1 MKETLRKLG
10 LLLSSLAVI
19 LFMTGCPSPET
30 PVEPTKYTV
39 TVYAAEKTDAQTFTV
54 EEGDTLATIK
64 GLPAPALEGYT
75 FAGWFTAESVK
86 IETSAPI
93 KSNLTIYARF
103 EKTNTE
109 GDTKTTEIKTADGT
123 STVTVET
130 TTTDETGITTT
141 VTETTTT
148 DKDGTTNTHTDTDVK
163 TSKEVTVDDLINL
176 GIATLASDEPDI
188 TKAQA
193 YFNAAYEKE
202 PESDK
207 TKVYSALSDIAS
219 IVTNPKIQQF
229 FSDHIGITNYPSDL
243 NTLIAGNWL
252 SAKAYESEDSKNF
265 FVYPAKEV
273 ASTSTYSSYFYKARE
288 IASDSPEYSSARHG
302 YIYYKVTINGKE
314 YYTSSKYERDLL
326 KNGQTRNLFGG
337 NSSYYSSNYSAY
349 KLDENGDCLVNLSA
363 SEAGNAKAYELDY
376 NVRPVTASYK
386 VIYKAPVLKSLSD
399 ESWFANQASNALS
412 VQYLLIAN
420 ILNGNASGLDSIID
434 DLYSALYES
443 DEYKNACKKI
453 DSIKKPVELSAKEIE
468 SFGLEEI
475 FGDEDKPA
483 LVGATELKLIESV
496 LNIYK
501 GLLEYLQCYS
511 FNTNLSFVKDSWAT
525 ILESSHAESEQ
536 EAMENMN
543 ALMQYAM
550 SLIAS
555 YNASIDPI
563 ANGFLSVRNAEKM
576 TASKNTFTAILT
588 DLIAAYDSITGKDT
602 IYPSAITETVAAGAG
617 IREGAALL
625 KAAITNGGKFYIP
638 KSIFGGN
645 LPETWPKAA
654 GAELY
659 TLDCG
664 KLFTAGQFAIDKL
677 LDMGNVTG
685 TASSSKV
692 PYIYKVD
699 AEGKLGAKITTA
711 EDFASLF
718 AEGDSEEA
726 MVAIKV
732 LALQSLSEV
741 INLEFIPS
749 DAMEIKI
756 PAMFGAMI
764 FQFYYGGLSELMAS
778 EENGGN

>member
-1 MKETLRKLG
+1 MKETLKKLG

-39 TVYAAEKTDAQTFTV
+39 TVYAAENAEAKIFTV
-54 EEGDTLATIK
+54 EEGDTLASIK
-64 GLPAPALEGYT
+64 DLPAPVLDGYT
-75 FAGWFTAESVK
+75 FAGWFTAEKVK

-109 GDTKTTEIKTADGT
+109 GDTKTTETKTADGT
-123 STVTVET
+123 KTVTVET
-130 TTTDETGITTT
+130 TTTDESGITTT

-148 DKDGTTNTHTDTDVK
+148 DKDGTESTQIDTDVK
-163 TSKEVTVDDLINL
+163 TSTEVTVDDLINL
-176 GIATLASDEPDI
+176 GIATLDSDEPDI

-202 PESDK
+202 PENDK

-219 IVTNPKIQQF
+219 IVTNSKIQQF
-229 FSDHIGITNYPSDL
+229 FSDHLGITNYPSDL
-243 NTLIAGNWL
+243 STLIAGNWL
-252 SAKAYESEDSKNF
+252 SAKEYESEESRQF
-265 FVYPAKEV
+265 SIYSAEEV
-273 ASTSTYSSYFYKARE
+273 TSPSSYTYYYYKARE
-288 IASDSPEYSSARHG
+288 IAPDSSEYSSAQHG
-302 YIYYKVTINGKE
+302 YLYYKVTINGKE

-326 KNGQTRNLFGG
+326 KNGQTRYLFG
-337 NSSYYSSNYSAY
+337 NSYYNYSSNSAY
-349 KLDENGDCLVNLSA
+349 KLDENGDCLVSMSA
-363 SEAGNAKAYELDY
+363 SEAGNAKAYNLIY
-376 NVRPVTASYK
+376 NNKPVTASYK
-386 VIYKAPVLKSLSD
+386 VVYKAPVLKSLSD
-399 ESWFANQASNALS
+399 ESWFSTQASNAMGI
-412 VQYLLIAN
+412 QYLLFAN

-443 DEYKNACKKI
+443 DEYKNACNKI

-475 FGDEDKPA
+475 FGKSAA

-511 FNTNLSFVKDSWAT
+511 FNTNLSFVKDSWST
-525 ILESSHAESEQ
+525 ILESIQAESE
-536 EAMENMN
+536 EESMEKMN
-543 ALMQYAM
+543 ELMEYAM

-555 YNASIDPI
+555 YNATIDPI

-576 TASKNTFTAILT
+576 TASKNTFIGILA
-588 DLIAAYDSITGKDT
+588 DLIAAYDSITGEDT
-602 IYPSAITETVAAGAG
+602 IYPSAITEPVFDGAG
-617 IREGAALL
+617 IRKGAALL
-625 KAAITNGGKFYIP
+625 KDAITNGGEFYIP
-638 KSIFGGN
+638 KAIFGGE

-654 GAELY
+654 ASELY

-664 KLFTAGQFAIDKL
+664 KLFTAGQFAIEKL
-677 LDMGNVTG
+677 LDMGTVAG

-711 EDFASLF
+711 EDFALLL
-718 AEGDSEEA
+718 AEGDPEEVV
-726 MVAIKV
+726 VAIKV
-732 LALQSLSEV
+732 LAPQTLSEV

-756 PAMFGAMI
+756 PAMYGSLI
-764 FQFYYGGLSELMAS
+764 FQFYYGGLAELMDSA
-778 EENGGN
+778 ENSGN

>member
-39 TVYAAEKTDAQTFTV
+39 TVYAAENAEAKIFTV
-54 EEGDTLATIK
+54 EEGDTLASIK
-64 GLPAPALEGYT
+64 DLPAPALDGYT
-75 FAGWFTAESVK
+75 FAGWFTAEKVK

-93 KSNLTIYARF
+93 KSNLTVYAKF
-103 EKTNTE
+103 EKTSTA
-109 GDTKTTEIKTADGT
+109 GSTKTTETKTADGT
-123 STVTVET
+123 KTVTVET
-130 TTTDETGITTT
+130 TTTDESGITTT

-148 DKDGTTNTHTDTDVK
+148 DKDGTESTQIDTDVK
-163 TSKEVTVDDLINL
+163 TSTEVTVDDLINL

-193 YFNAAYEKE
+193 YFNAAYDKD
-202 PESDK
+202 PENDK

-219 IVTNPKIQQF
+219 IVTNSKIQQF
-229 FSDHIGITNYPSDL
+229 FSDHLGITNYPSDL
-243 NTLIAGNWL
+243 STLIAGNWL
-252 SAKAYESEDSKNF
+252 SAKEYESEESKNF
-265 FVYPAKEV
+265 YVYPAKEV
-273 ASTSTYSSYFYKARE
+273 ASTSSYSSYFYKARE

-326 KNGQTRNLFGG
+326 KNGQTRYLFG
-337 NSSYYSSNYSAY
+337 NSYYNYSSYSAY
-349 KLDENGDCLVNLSA
+349 KLDENGDCLVSMSA
-363 SEAGNAKAYELDY
+363 SEAGNAKAYKLNDNE
-376 NVRPVTASYK
+376 PVTASYK

-399 ESWFANQASNALS
+399 ESWFSTQASNAMGI
-412 VQYLLIAN
+412 QYLLFAN

-453 DSIKKPVELSAKEIE
+453 DSIKGNVELSAKEIE
-468 SFGLEEI
+468 SFGLKSI

-511 FNTNLSFVKDSWAT
+511 FNTNLSFVKDSWSK
-525 ILESSHAESEQ
+525 ILENIQAESE
-536 EAMENMN
+536 EESMEKMT
-543 ALMQYAM
+543 ALMEYAM

-555 YNASIDPI
+555 YNATIDPI

-576 TASKNTFTAILT
+576 TASKNTFIGILA
-588 DLIAAYDSITGKDT
+588 DLIAAYDSITGEDT
-602 IYPSAITETVAAGAG
+602 IYPSAITETVVDGAG

-625 KAAITNGGKFYIP
+625 KDAITNGGKFYIP
-638 KSIFGGN
+638 KAIFGGE

-654 GAELY
+654 GSELY

-664 KLFTAGQFAIDKL
+664 KLFTAGQFAIEKL
-677 LDMGNVTG
+677 LDMGTVAG

-711 EDFASLF
+711 VDFASLLT
-718 AEGDSEEA
+718 EGDPEEVV
-726 MVAIKV
+726 VAIKV
-732 LALQSLSEV
+732 LAPQTLSEV

-756 PAMFGAMI
+756 PAMYGSLI
-764 FQFYYGGLSELMAS
+764 FQFYYGGLAELMDSA
-778 EENGGN
+778 ENSGN

>member
-1 MKETLRKLG
+1 MKENLKKLG

-39 TVYAAEKTDAQTFTV
+39 TVYAAENAEAKIFTV
-54 EEGDTLATIK
+54 EEGDTLASIK
-64 GLPAPALEGYT
+64 DLPDPVLDGYT
-75 FAGWFTAESVK
+75 FAGWFTAENVK

-93 KSNLTIYARF
+93 KSNLTVYAKF
-103 EKTNTE
+103 EKTSTD
-109 GDTKTTEIKTADGT
+109 GSTKTTETKTADGT
-123 STVTVET
+123 KTVTVET
-130 TTTDETGITTT
+130 TTTDESGITTT

-148 DKDGTTNTHTDTDVK
+148 DKDGTESTQIDTDVK
-163 TSKEVTVDDLINL
+163 TSTEVTVDDLINL

-202 PESDK
+202 PENDK

-219 IVTNPKIQQF
+219 IVTNSKIQQF
-229 FSDHIGITNYPSDL
+229 FSDHLGITNYPSDL
-243 NTLIAGNWL
+243 NTLIAGKWL
-252 SAKAYESEDSKNF
+252 SAKEYESEESRQFSIYSAEEVTSPSSDSD
-265 FVYPAKEV
+265 Y
-273 ASTSTYSSYFYKARE
+273 YYKARE
-288 IASDSPEYSSARHG
+288 IAPDSSEYSSAQHE
-302 YIYYKVTINGKE
+302 YLYYKVTINGEE
-314 YYTSSKYERDLL
+314 YYTSSKYDIDLL
-326 KNGQTRNLFGG
+326 KNGRTRYLFGG
-337 NSSYYSSNYSAY
+337 NSYYNYSSYSAY
-349 KLDENGDCLVNLSA
+349 KLDENGDCLVLMSA
-363 SEAGNAKAYELDY
+363 SEAGNAKAYNLIY
-376 NVRPVTASYK
+376 NPVTASYK

-399 ESWFANQASNALS
+399 ESWFGTQASNAMGI
-412 VQYLLIAN
+412 QYLLFAN

-453 DSIKKPVELSAKEIE
+453 DSIKGTVELSEKEIE

-475 FGDEDKPA
+475 FGKSAA

-511 FNTNLSFVKDSWAT
+511 FNTNLSFVKDSWSI
-525 ILESSHAESEQ
+525 ILENIQAESE
-536 EAMENMN
+536 EESMEKMM
-543 ALMQYAM
+543 ALMEYAM

-555 YNASIDPI
+555 YNPSIDPI
-563 ANGFLSVRNAEKM
+563 ANGFLSVRNPEKM
-576 TASKNTFTAILT
+576 TASKNTFIGILA
-588 DLIAAYDSITGKDT
+588 DLIAAYDSITGEDT
-602 IYPSAITETVAAGAG
+602 IYPSAIKETVAGGAG
-617 IREGAALL
+617 IREGVALL
-625 KAAITNGGKFYIP
+625 KAAITNGGEFYIP
-638 KSIFGGN
+638 KSIFGGE
-645 LPETWPKAA
+645 LPETWPKASA
-654 GAELY
+654 SELY

-664 KLFTAGQFAIDKL
+664 KLFTAGQFAIEKL
-677 LDMGNVTG
+677 LDMGTVAG

-711 EDFASLF
+711 EDFVSLLT
-718 AEGDSEEA
+718 EGDPEEVV
-726 MVAIKV
+726 VAIKV
-732 LALQSLSEV
+732 LAPQTLSEV

-764 FQFYYGGLSELMAS
+764 FQFYYGGLDELMAS
-778 EENGGN
+778 AENSGN

>member
-1 MKETLRKLG
+1 MKETLKKLG

-39 TVYAAEKTDAQTFTV
+39 TVYAAENAEAKIFTV
-54 EEGDTLATIK
+54 EEGDTLASIK
-64 GLPAPALEGYT
+64 DLPAPVLDGYT
-75 FAGWFTAESVK
+75 FAGWFTAEKVK

-93 KSNLTIYARF
+93 KSNLTVYAKF
-103 EKTNTE
+103 EKTSTA
-109 GDTKTTEIKTADGT
+109 GSTKTTETKTADGT
-123 STVTVET
+123 KTVTVET
-130 TTTDETGITTT
+130 TTTDESGITTT

-148 DKDGTTNTHTDTDVK
+148 DKDGTESTQIDTDVK
-163 TSKEVTVDDLINL
+163 TSTEVTVDDLINL

-193 YFNAAYEKE
+193 YFNAAYKKE
-202 PESDK
+202 PENDK

-219 IVTNPKIQQF
+219 IVTNSKIQQF
-229 FSDHIGITNYPSDL
+229 FSDHLGITNYPSDL
-243 NTLIAGNWL
+243 STLIAGNWL
-252 SAKAYESEDSKNF
+252 SAKEYESEESRQF
-265 FVYPAKEV
+265 WIYPAEEV
-273 ASTSTYSSYFYKARE
+273 TSPISYNSYFYKARE
-288 IASDSPEYSSARHG
+288 IASDSPEYSSAQHG
-302 YIYYKVTINGKE
+302 YLNYKVTINGKE

-326 KNGQTRNLFGG
+326 KNGQTRYLFG
-337 NSSYYSSNYSAY
+337 NSYYNYSSYSAY
-349 KLDENGDCLVNLSA
+349 KLDENGDCLVSISA
-363 SEAGNAKAYELDY
+363 SEAGNAKAYKLIYDDK
-376 NVRPVTASYK
+376 PVTASYK

-399 ESWFANQASNALS
+399 ESWFSTQASNAMGI
-412 VQYLLIAN
+412 QYLLFAN

-453 DSIKKPVELSAKEIE
+453 DSIKGTVKLSEKEIK

-475 FGDEDKPA
+475 FGKSTA

-511 FNTNLSFVKDSWAT
+511 FNTNLSFVKDSWST
-525 ILESSHAESEQ
+525 ILENIQAESE
-536 EAMENMN
+536 EESMEKMN
-543 ALMQYAM
+543 ALMEYAM

-555 YNASIDPI
+555 YNATIDPI

-576 TASKNTFTAILT
+576 TASKNTFIGILA
-588 DLIAAYDSITGKDT
+588 DLIAAYDSITGEDT
-602 IYPSAITETVAAGAG
+602 IYPSAITGTVVDGAG

-625 KAAITNGGKFYIP
+625 KDAITNGGEFYIP
-638 KSIFGGN
+638 KAIFGGE

-654 GAELY
+654 ASELY

-664 KLFTAGQFAIDKL
+664 KLFTAGQFAIENL
-677 LDMGNVTG
+677 LDMGTVAG

-711 EDFASLF
+711 VDFASLLT
-718 AEGDSEEA
+718 EGDPEEVV
-726 MVAIKV
+726 VAIKV
-732 LALQSLSEV
+732 LAPQTLSEV

-756 PAMFGAMI
+756 PAMYGSLI
-764 FQFYYGGLSELMAS
+764 FQFYYGGLAELMDSA
-778 EENGGN
+778 ENSGN